1 MTSYQET
8 KRGWDAAAASE
19 QRQAAIHPAG
29 IEVVE
34 YLESGR
40 YDAEVVIKLLRK
52 WQTNQS
58 LVDCSILEYGAG
70 DGRISLST
78 KHAFRKVYHVDF
90 SYKMLQEAKFKDDLV
105 RFDNEESKM
114 EFVLSN
120 DNLFTIEPAD
130 FAYSLSV
137 FIHNNY
143 ESGKQIM
150 KSISDNLKAGGLAL
164 LQIPIYDVAR
174 EPESWTGVG
183 VWTDQMLTDAA
194 TESGLEILE
203 LNKNNGAFSYKQ
215 PGPNHFKYQIM
226 RKTAE

>member
-1 MTSYQET
+1 MTSYQDT
-8 KRGWDAAAASE
+8 KRGWDKAAASE

-29 IEVVE
+29 SNYEK
-34 YLESGR
+34 YFESGLF
-40 YDAEVVIKLLRK
+40 DAHNLSWLL
-52 WQTNQS
+52 
-58 LVDCSILEYGAG
+58 SIHSGNTYKDLKNMTIIEYGGG
-70 DGRISLST
+70 DGRISLYLC
-78 KHAFRKVYHVDF
+78 ADFVRLYHVDI
-90 SYKMLQEAKFKDDLV
+90 SYRMLQEAREVAERACIK
-105 RFDNEESKM
+105 NI

-150 KSISDNLKAGGLAL
+150 KSISNNLKPCGLAL

-183 VWTDQMLTDAA
+183 VWTEQMLIDAA
-194 TESGLEILE
+194 KESGFEILE
-203 LNKNNGAFSYKQ
+203 LNKNIGEFSYKQ

-226 RKTAE
+226 RKTTE